1 MTMAVLVLGG
11 AGYIGSNMVD
21 TLIQNQEEVVVLDN
35 LCTGIGEGFMKKLTF
50 MTETSVIRLCYV
62 IFLRL
67 KRLMLSCILQH

>member
-35 LCTGIGEGFMKKLTF
+35 LCTGYRRAGSRKSSL
-50 MTETSVIRLCYV
+50 L
-62 IFLRL
+62 
-67 KRLMLSCILQH
+67 

>member
-35 LCTGIGEGFMKKLTF
+35 LCTGYRRADHEQAHF
-50 MTETSVIRLCYV
+50 SDRDIRDNA
-62 IFLRL
+62 
-67 KRLMLSCILQH
+67 